1 MLKSEL
7 MAASGPSSS
16 QTPTSPVGNHSAV
29 AVTAALE
36 NALNFALTAA
46 RGFYENCRDDTFR
59 VLLKSAIVKRRV
71 NIGVANKRRAGEHAM
86 RLAITTWCRTP

>member
-16 QTPTSPVGNHSAV
+16 QTPTSPLGNHSAA

-36 NALNFALTAA
+36 NALNFPLTRA
-46 RGFYENCRDDTFR
+46 GYFYEKCSYAAGR
-59 VLLKSAIVKRRV
+59 IVKQ
-71 NIGVANKRRAGEHAM
+71 
-86 RLAITTWCRTP
+86 

>member
-16 QTPTSPVGNHSAV
+16 QTPTSPLGNHSAA

-36 NALNFALTAA
+36 NALNFALTRSGYFYEKCRYAA
-46 RGFYENCRDDTFR
+46 RS
-59 VLLKSAIVKRRV
+59 VVKQWFGDRQ
-71 NIGVANKRRAGEHAM
+71 GTAA
-86 RLAITTWCRTP
+86 

>member
-16 QTPTSPVGNHSAV
+16 QTPTAPLGNHSAA

-36 NALNFALTAA
+36 NALNFVLTRAGYFYEKCRYAAGRIVKQWFDDRRGTAA
-46 RGFYENCRDDTFR
+46 
-59 VLLKSAIVKRRV
+59 
-71 NIGVANKRRAGEHAM
+71 
-86 RLAITTWCRTP
+86 

>member
-16 QTPTSPVGNHSAV
+16 QTPTSPLGNHSAA

-36 NALNFALTAA
+36 NALNFALTRA
-46 RGFYENCRDDTFR
+46 GYFYEKCCYRSGD
-59 VLLKSAIVKRRV
+59 
-71 NIGVANKRRAGEHAM
+71 AM
-86 RLAITTWCRTP
+86 RGRLGNQGRAA